1 MIASANVTIL
11 AHDAGLKN
19 ILGIVRIGC
28 VSIGNN
34 VFLGFGCIVLPN
46 VRIGNNVIV
55 GAGSIVSRDIPDNSV
70 CAGIPARIISSM
82 DDYKKRILN
91 YAKNAPIYDE
101 YWDPLKMTK
110 KDKEQQ
116 RQDLR
121 SSIGIKKTVTYNNF
135 KSLEV

>member
-1 MIASANVTIL
+1 
-11 AHDAGLKN
+11 
-19 ILGIVRIGC
+19 
-28 VSIGNN
+28 
-34 VFLGFGCIVLPN
+34 
-46 VRIGNNVIV
+46 
-55 GAGSIVSRDIPDNSV
+55 
-70 CAGIPARIISSM
+70 M